1 MRNIFLSIVFLSLF
15 TLTGCIK
22 EALLSSRLHGDWIAD
37 RTYTTI
43 VPAKDFSF
51 TDIYTL
57 PWSGTVLFNGTQL
70 TNCENRYIS
79 WTQSFVVNPEIHIW
93 VLGSKLYYKNKQYP
107 ATIDKSKFNTGE
119 LKVES
124 SFVHEN
130 LPVTIQI
137 DVKAQ
142 VVQMKKEMRYEFNM
156 GEDPAG
162 IPIREI
168 SFDHFHKTK
177 GTARYDDIIDNFKG
191 SWDLSIGQL
200 FLAFKSDIFNAK
212 HLQKYRYS
220 FANRKMYLTNPVKY
234 SKYHFYGSIP
244 EENIKEITYTNV
256 FERKYD

>member
-1 MRNIFLSIVFLSLF
+1 MRNTFLSILLISLF
-15 TLTGCIK
+15 SLTGCVK
-22 EALLSSRLHGDWIAD
+22 EALLSTRLHGDWIIE

-57 PWSGTVLFNGTQL
+57 PWSGAVLFNGAQL

-93 VLGSKLYYKNKQYP
+93 VFGNKLYYKNKQYP
-107 ATIDKSKFNTGE
+107 ATIDKSKFSTGE

-124 SFVHEN
+124 SFIHDN
-130 LPVTIQI
+130 LPVTIQV
-137 DVKAQ
+137 DMKAQ

-177 GTARYDDIIDNFKG
+177 GTARYDDIIDNFSG

-220 FANRKMYLTNPVKY
+220 FANDRMYLTNPVKY
-234 SKYHFYGSIP
+234 SKYAFYGTIP